1 VLRILIC
8 SVLVVLSVGSPGV
21 TDPAAQQRFGWPL
34 VGSPTVVRPFRPPVF
49 RYGPGHRGVDL
60 AAVAGAPVLAAGAG
74 TVVFAGM
81 VAGHGVVSVSHQGGL
96 RTTYEPVSATVA
108 AGQGVAKGQQIGTVQ
123 PGHANCPVPVCL
135 HWGAVRSPVSG
146 PQPGELERE
155 YLDPLRLL
163 GWARVRLL
171 PIDDAERSR
180 CLTCSAR
187 GGFQHLAPQPQH
199 CTSMELAHPRFGDAK
214 HPADLCEGEVLEIV
228 KRYHYPIAVGELR
241 DGFRE

>member
-1 VLRILIC
+1 MGVAGRGGRGQGAGVLRILIC

-21 TDPAAQQRFGWPL
+21 TDPVSLRGHAGAAAEQRFGWPL
-34 VGSPTVVRPFRPPVF
+34 AGSPTVVRPFWPPVF

-60 AAVAGAPVLAAGAG
+60 AAVAGASVLAAGAG

-108 AGQGVAKGQQIGTVQ
+108 AGQRVARGQQIGTVQ
-123 PGHANCPVPVCL
+123 PGHASCPVPVCL
-135 HWGAVRSPVSG
+135 HWGVVRSPVSG

-163 GWARVRLL
+163 AWARVRLL

-180 CLTCSAR
+180 CLARPGVLNPRRLPASCSAAAALHEY
-187 GGFQHLAPQPQH
+187 GAGTP
-199 CTSMELAHPRFGDAK
+199 
-214 HPADLCEGEVLEIV
+214 EI
-228 KRYHYPIAVGELR
+228 R
-241 DGFRE
+241 